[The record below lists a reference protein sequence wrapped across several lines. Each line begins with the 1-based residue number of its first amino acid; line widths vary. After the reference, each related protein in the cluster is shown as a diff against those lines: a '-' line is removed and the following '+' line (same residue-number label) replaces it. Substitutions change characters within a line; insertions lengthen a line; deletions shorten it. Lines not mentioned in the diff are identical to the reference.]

1 MSDRNKTKLAPE
13 YRAESPYT
21 YPSFKIHKLSKE
33 EIDQKKIPPAR
44 LIHASKFGPLY
55 RMEKW
60 CSPYLTKWSRKYC
73 ESEFILDTKH
83 LLDMVNELNESN
95 SLTTENFNLFTIDVA
110 KLYPSIQSE
119 LAEEALADLFGS
131 LDEEDANIG
140 EAVKSFV
147 KLSLEELYV
156 TYKERVFKPKIG
168 IPTGGSLSRQIADTF
183 LHWLLFKKIDTS
195 VMNAT
200 ELRFWKRFIDDGIGI
215 WKGTRR
221 TFISFINK
229 LNKEA
234 NKYGI
239 HFPIKEVQFGKTVHF
254 LDVTIYID
262 EHNLIQYKSYTKPT
276 DSKRYLKPQSFHPK
290 SVFKSVPFS
299 QMIRTLERNSTQQT
313 KVIEMGKLKEDLKRS
328 GYEQNEL
335 EEIEER
341 VMEGIGTAEPRSKT
355 ETITFPLF
363 YFAGFNEFKKIITDF
378 KPELQQII
386 GETQIVMAVKKNPSI
401 GNKFVQN
408 KLLSM
413 EETQLPN
420 QKCNATNCSQCPLVN
435 TSKTVTVNN
444 KRVHTAKTLNCKSR
458 NVIYLW
464 QCKLCSKDN
473 SYFGRTIQKVHK
485 RTNTHRGCFND
496 PSKWED
502 SALSVHARKIHGDV
516 FDLKNFKI
524 TLVKKCSPQRIRRD
538 EFKYID
544 KYRTKTFGI
553 NRYKN

>member
-1 MSDRNKTKLAPE
+1 
-13 YRAESPYT
+13 
-21 YPSFKIHKLSKE
+21 
-33 EIDQKKIPPAR
+33 
-44 LIHASKFGPLY
+44 
-55 RMEKW
+55 
-60 CSPYLTKWSRKYC
+60 
-73 ESEFILDTKH
+73 
-83 LLDMVNELNESN
+83 MVNELNESN
-95 SLTTENFNLFTIDVA
+95 SLTTENFNLFMIDVA

-119 LAEEALADLFGS
+119 LAEEALVDLFGS

-147 KLSLEELYV
+147 KLSLEESYV

-183 LHWLLFKKIDTS
+183 LHWLLFKNIDTS
-195 VMNAT
+195 VMNTT

-239 HFPIKEVQFGKTVHF
+239 HFPIEEVQFGKTVHF

-341 VMEGIGTAEPRSKT
+341 VMERIGTAEPRSKT

-386 GETQIVMAVKKNPSI
+386 GETQIVMAVKKKPSLC
-401 GNKFVQN
+401 NKLVQN

-413 EETQLPN
+413 EERQLPN

-435 TSKTVTVNN
+435 TSKTVIANN
-444 KRVHTAKTLNCKSR
+444 KRAYIAKR
-458 NVIYLW
+458 
-464 QCKLCSKDN
+464 
-473 SYFGRTIQKVHK
+473 
-485 RTNTHRGCFND
+485 
-496 PSKWED
+496 
-502 SALSVHARKIHGDV
+502 
-516 FDLKNFKI
+516 
-524 TLVKKCSPQRIRRD
+524 
-538 EFKYID
+538 
-544 KYRTKTFGI
+544 
-553 NRYKN
+553 